1 MLGAKMNGVS
11 GSGLPREGRVDLPWT
26 GLRLDADRL
35 EGVAVA
41 ASVLVSLLVAA
52 ALQVSP
58 AAALGMVALLAAGT
72 FVARLGAMGVALLLA
87 GAIPWLV
94 VFSAV
99 EPKLTETFT
108 AGTMVVVLLM
118 VAAPRHDGTRASA
131 RLRLGMI
138 LFYVPVLI
146 GLAREP
152 GGAQFI
158 EAAKYIVFP
167 FTVLAVTEGTNRPA
181 LKRLSK
187 VAFVSAVIAV
197 AFNLVAGAAG
207 LGHSYYAAGDIE
219 GLSGEHDLA
228 LLTAALTAAGL
239 GMGTSLR
246 SVSVSALGTVA
257 TIATGVRSALPGL
270 VLVVL
275 AKMVGAQAR
284 MRTAVAVAVVAGAVV
299 VSGAGNVVVQ
309 RFKDDQALGQYSS
322 FAAFGSGRGEIYT
335 TAIHGWWVSSPLD
348 WAFGTGLRSVEVIEQ
363 HATGNDV
370 VAQSDVVQV
379 GVESGLIALVGLVL
393 IWWTLIVRAE
403 SKLPLFV
410 LLPFALFNGSLEY
423 GAPLVVTLLFTVS
436 PAGAVEDLGARRGAG
451 SPPGSAADG
460 SPAATVDDVHS

>member
-1 MLGAKMNGVS
+1 MLGAKMNGTS
-11 GSGLPREGRVDLPWT
+11 GSGLLRQGRAHLLRI
-26 GLRLDADRL
+26 GLRADADRL
-35 EGVAVA
+35 EGVALA
-41 ASVLVSLLVAA
+41 ASALVSLLVAG
-52 ALQVSP
+52 ALHVSP
-58 AAALGMVALLAAGT
+58 PAALGMVGLLAAGA
-72 FVARLGAMGVALLLA
+72 FVARRGVMGVALLLA
-87 GAIPWLV
+87 GALPWLV
-94 VFSAV
+94 VFSAA

-108 AGTMVVVLLM
+108 AGTMVVVLLI
-118 VAAPRHDGTRASA
+118 VAAPRPDGTRASA

-152 GGAQFI
+152 RGAQFI

-187 VAFVSAVIAV
+187 VAFVSAAFAV
-197 AFNLVAGAAG
+197 AFNLLLGAAG
-207 LGHSYYAAGDIE
+207 FGHSYYGTGDID

-246 SVSVSALGTVA
+246 SVSVSALGAVA

-275 AKMVGAQAR
+275 AKMVGARAR
-284 MRTAVAVAVVAGAVV
+284 VRSVVAVAVVAGAVV
-299 VSGAGNVVVQ
+299 VSGTGNVVVQ
-309 RFKDDQALGQYSS
+309 RFNHDQALGQYSS

-363 HATGNDV
+363 QANGNSV
-370 VAQSDVVQV
+370 VAQSDAVQV
-379 GVESGLIALVGLVL
+379 GVETGLIALLGLVL
-393 IWWTLIVRAE
+393 IWSTLIVKAE

-436 PAGAVEDLGARRGAG
+436 PAGGVEDLGAHGAAR
-451 SPPGSAADG
+451 SPPGSAADA
-460 SPAATVDDVHS
+460 SPAATVR